1 MSKVWLE
8 HEYSV
13 QKLSSSVDFQIMLMS
28 CVQKKVLSTEGIYH
42 WNRANEKA
50 RWSPTKR
57 VCMGAWTDTL
67 GKKEG
72 HQPLSHKGIVIIF
85 VNAKMTDCLHLV
97 IFTLPTWGEWK
108 RSTYPTCHRCKLSTN
123 YLTQFK
129 SWHVSAISVLPTHPP
144 RWVNIFFWGS
154 YNITIASRFRQCPFP
169 APHLTCAENSLGS
182 FFEN

>member
-1 MSKVWLE
+1 MYLMELLPWVLQTIYVGRENTSSSDINREIQSWPQSQSQSQSHVTSKLRHVYYPMLKVWSE

-42 WNRANEKA
+42 WNRADEKA

-67 GKKEG
+67 GKKER
-72 HQPLSHKGIVIIF
+72 HQPLSHKGIVIIL

-97 IFTLPTWGEWK
+97 IFTL
-108 RSTYPTCHRCKLSTN
+108 LIMI
-123 YLTQFK
+123 LL
-129 SWHVSAISVLPTHPP
+129 VS
-144 RWVNIFFWGS
+144 
-154 YNITIASRFRQCPFP
+154 
-169 APHLTCAENSLGS
+169 
-182 FFEN
+182 